1 MILDSFK
8 LDGRVALVTGAG
20 RGIGRAL
27 AQGLAE
33 AGADVACV
41 TRTGD
46 SPETREL
53 VESCGRRFL
62 DVKVDLSVPEQRA
75 GVVDHVVSEL
85 GGLDILVNNA
95 GVTGRY
101 PPEEYPESEWRN
113 LMEVHLH
120 AAFDLAVQAAKHME
134 PKGGGKI
141 INIGSVMSFEGGL
154 HISAYA
160 SAKHAIAGLT
170 KSLASS
176 WAAKG
181 INVNAICP
189 GYTATELAGPLQKD
203 PVRGPQILQRIPVG
217 RWAEPEELAGLC
229 VFLASD
235 AASYMHGSCVPI
247 DGGWLA
253 R

>member
-1 MILDSFK
+1 MVLDLFK

-20 RGIGRAL
+20 RGIGQAL
-27 AQGLAE
+27 ALGLAQ

-41 TRTGD
+41 TRTGT
-46 SPETREL
+46 SPETKRL
-53 VESCGRRFL
+53 VEACGRRF
-62 DVKVDLSVPEQRA
+62 VDLKADLGVPRQRKGLA
-75 GVVDHVVSEL
+75 DRVAAAL
-85 GGLDILVNNA
+85 GRLDILVNNA

-101 PPEEYPESEWRN
+101 PPEDYPEDAWRN

-134 PKGGGKI
+134 PNGRGKI
-141 INIGSVMSFEGGL
+141 VNMGSVMSFQGGL

-170 KSLASS
+170 KSLATS

-181 INVNAICP
+181 INVNCICP
-189 GYTATELAGPLQKD
+189 GYVETELAEALQKD
-203 PVRGPQILQRIPVG
+203 PVRGPQILERIPAG
-217 RWAEPEELAGLC
+217 RWGKPEELAGLC

-235 AASYMHGSCVPI
+235 AASFMHGSCVVI